1 MPHTPD
7 GPHGDG
13 RPHHPDD
20 REDADGPGPADSRD
34 GSAGPDRARA
44 ADTAHAPGGS
54 DSPDAAEL
62 ANRLRAAIQHLL
74 PLLRGQS
81 VRGDVTPSRMAA
93 LAELAEAGPMRISE
107 LAERVGITLS
117 TTSRMADLLDGLGW
131 IERRPDPADLRATL
145 ISVSEAGRAVLISV
159 RKEHADRLAA
169 RIDRL
174 PDDLVRE
181 LHHALPALEAL
192 AERTTR
198 RHEAQ
203 PPGSVGR
210 R

>member
-1 MPHTPD
+1 MPQTPD
-7 GPHGDG
+7 GPRTPDG
-13 RPHHPDD
+13 KQPP
-20 REDADGPGPADSRD
+20 DGPHPLDGPHPPD
-34 GSAGPDRARA
+34 GPKTPDGPE
-44 ADTAHAPGGS
+44 P
-54 DSPDAAEL
+54 PDPAEL

-81 VRGDVTPSRMAA
+81 VRSDITPSRMAA

-145 ISVSEAGRAVLISV
+145 ISVSEPGRAVLTAV

-174 PDDLVRE
+174 PADLVHE

-192 AERTTR
+192 GERTTPR
-198 RHEAQ
+198 CE
-203 PPGSVGR
+203 PSSPGSAR
-210 R
+210 RR